1 MLKVGD
7 SIPKFK
13 LKDQSGNLFDSQS
26 IIGKKPCV
34 IYFYPKDFTPGCTL
48 ESCGFRDRYEEFVE
62 KGVIVIGISSDS
74 VTRHKKFSDFLALP
88 FSLLSDPCQIV
99 QKKFGLKA
107 YLFGILSQRITFVI
121 NKEGVLV
128 RIYKNNLAKGHIEAS
143 LKAIISL

>member
-7 SIPKFK
+7 SIPEFK

-34 IYFYPKDFTPGCTL
+34 IYFYPKDFTPGCTV

>member
-7 SIPKFK
+7 SIPEFK

-48 ESCGFRDRYEEFVE
+48 ESCGFRDRYEEFVK

-107 YLFGILSQRITFVI
+107 HLFGILSQRITFVI

>member
-7 SIPKFK
+7 SIPEFK

>member
-7 SIPKFK
+7 SIPEFK

-74 VTRHKKFSDFLALP
+74 VTRHRKFSDFLALP

>member
-13 LKDQSGNLFDSQS
+13 LKDHSGNLFDSQS

-34 IYFYPKDFTPGCTL
+34 IYFYPKDFTPGCTI

-107 YLFGILSQRITFVI
+107 HLFGILSQRITFVV
-121 NKEGVLV
+121 NKKGVLV
-128 RIYKNNLAKGHIEAS
+128 RIYNSNLAKGHIEAS

>member
-7 SIPKFK
+7 RIPEFK

-26 IIGKKPCV
+26 IIGKRPCV
-34 IYFYPKDFTPGCTL
+34 IYFYPKDFTPGCTI

-62 KGVIVIGISSDS
+62 QGVTVVGISSDS
-74 VTRHKKFSDFLALP
+74 VKRHKKFSDFLALP

-107 YLFGILSQRITFVI
+107 HLFGILSQRITFVV
-121 NKEGVLV
+121 NKKGVLV
-128 RIYKNNLAKGHIEAS
+128 RIYNSNLAKGHIEAS

>member
-7 SIPKFK
+7 SIPEFK

-34 IYFYPKDFTPGCTL
+34 IYFYPKDFTPGCTV
-48 ESCGFRDRYEEFVE
+48 ESCGFRDSYEEFVE